1 MTSMASQPVYQFYA
15 KLKDFEPKI
24 WRRFQ
29 VPGNITMAQLGY
41 ILMTM
46 YEMQAS
52 HLFSITVPIRENHAL
67 YMKVKNGYDI
77 APAFQDEFWV
87 FQVDDGE
94 NFFPYGTEHG
104 VRPYDAA
111 SRKMKYVLNGL
122 PGEKMVLEYDFGDS
136 WEVEVALE
144 SVFEDKELP
153 GRELPRALEGE
164 GYGIIEDCGGAGGLE
179 RLAQAFQQKC
189 GPEYQSY
196 CDWLGRDN
204 LDLSVFDR
212 DDMNFRLK
220 RVPRIYRELYEYGY
234 APTKRSMDLLERKY
248 RKQK

>member
-1 MTSMASQPVYQFYA
+1 MASQPIYQFYA
-15 KLKDFEPKI
+15 ELKEYEPKI

-46 YEMQAS
+46 YEMQAN

-94 NFFPYGTEHG
+94 NFFPYGTEYG

-144 SVFEDKELP
+144 SVFKDKELP
-153 GRELPRALEGE
+153 GRELPRVLEGE
-164 GYGIIEDCGGAGGLE
+164 GYGIIEDCGGVGGLE

-189 GPEYQSY
+189 GPEYENY